1 MCARRAAGTRTGG
14 TGYRPQDGFQSER
27 TPSPQRLTLF
37 LGGGA
42 PVTAKGAPI
51 AGIGVAGAPSGDLD
65 EKFAQ
70 AGVASLAK

>member
-1 MCARRAAGTRTGG
+1 
-14 TGYRPQDGFQSER
+14 
-27 TPSPQRLTLF
+27 
-37 LGGGA
+37 
-42 PVTAKGAPI
+42 GAPI

>member
-1 MCARRAAGTRTGG
+1 
-14 TGYRPQDGFQSER
+14 
-27 TPSPQRLTLF
+27 

-42 PVTAKGAPI
+42 PVQAGGAPI

-70 AGVASLAK
+70 AGAAALAK